1 VPGFILTKTGSRR
14 RPGTI
19 GAKRLIKVVKIPKAM
34 LVIIPISFVSLLKA
48 FFRKLRKGLEEN
60 LRKGQVN
67 GQVKGTDFGTAVE
80 SVLTQPA
87 FGQIRSPSNGY
98 HSSRQINE
106 EIDAV

>member
-1 VPGFILTKTGSRR
+1 VPGIILTKTGSIR

-19 GAKRLIKVVKIPKAM
+19 GAKRPIKVVMNPKAM
-34 LVIIPISFVSLLKA
+34 RVIVPITVVSLHKA
-48 FFRKLRKGLEEN
+48 FFRKLRKGFEEN
-60 LRKGQVN
+60 LRKGQV
-67 GQVKGTDFGTAVE
+67 KGTDFRTPGE

-87 FGQIRSPSNGY
+87 FGKIRSLLNGY

>member
-1 VPGFILTKTGSRR
+1 VPGFILTKTGSIR
-14 RPGTI
+14 RPVTI
-19 GAKRLIKVVKIPKAM
+19 GAKRLIKVVRIPKAM
-34 LVIIPISFVSLLKA
+34 LAIIPMTFVSLIKA
-48 FFRKLRKGLEEN
+48 FFRKLRKAFEEN
-60 LRKGQVN
+60 LRK